1 MVIRMENAERLSL
14 AQMEAL
20 VATSQEVRFV
30 GEGKAEIYAW
40 AEKVLVEQ
48 EYAAQGK
55 KGRGVVRRTWPN

>member
-1 MVIRMENAERLSL
+1 
-14 AQMEAL
+14 MEAL

-30 GEGKAEIYAW
+30 GEGKAEIYAR